1 MAVQHDVT
9 GLLRRLEGADAD
21 HRKATYDQL
30 FEFIYNDLRDL
41 ARRQFARQ
49 WSPITLQPTA
59 LVHEAYGRLI
69 DYEMTYENRAHFMSV
84 AATAMRRLLI
94 EQARSRNAAKRWG
107 HQERAPLEE
116 EAVMVTLS
124 VDPARLIDLD
134 RAIDSLN
141 PDQVRLVELR
151 YFLGLSLEETAAVMN
166 VKPEALKKRWRV
178 IKVLLYD
185 KLHQADDRDRQ

>member
-1 MAVQHDVT
+1 
-9 GLLRRLEGADAD
+9 
-21 HRKATYDQL
+21 
-30 FEFIYNDLRDL
+30 
-41 ARRQFARQ
+41 
-49 WSPITLQPTA
+49 
-59 LVHEAYGRLI
+59 
-69 DYEMTYENRAHFMSV
+69 
-84 AATAMRRLLI
+84 
-94 EQARSRNAAKRWG
+94 
-107 HQERAPLEE
+107 
-116 EAVMVTLS
+116 MVTLS